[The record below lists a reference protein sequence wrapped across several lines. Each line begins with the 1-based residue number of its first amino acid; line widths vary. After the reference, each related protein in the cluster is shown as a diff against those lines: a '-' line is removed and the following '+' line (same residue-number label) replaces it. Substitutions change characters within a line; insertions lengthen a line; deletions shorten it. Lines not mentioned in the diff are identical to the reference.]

1 MIPVVSLLAS
11 LVMLLVVLLGPGI
24 AAEPCREHE
33 IRIDGQAPSALS
45 PDSSVFDVVDAVAA
59 LMRNKL
65 DLKLP
70 AWRKAYVCRDEAAF
84 SEGLLR
90 NFGARTW
97 HGSETSAAGIATSFG
112 VFLRGDYLA
121 RRTLAGRV
129 EVIAHELAH
138 LIQQELARP
147 RVHEVP
153 RWIVEGH
160 AEWVALSVVDRLGYG
175 SYSERRAQVARSVVD
190 GAIPAT
196 LAPGLDTL
204 DSPDQWWRWT
214 RSLSP
219 SVTYGQAFLAVDRL
233 TERYGS
239 ATMVEFFRA
248 FARATDARECWDGL
262 FPISYPQFVADFR
275 THLRSLGP
283 ADDQGHPLGQR

>member
-11 LVMLLVVLLGPGI
+11 LVVLVVVLAGPGI
-24 AAEPCREHE
+24 AAKPCREHE

-45 PDSSVFDVVDAVAA
+45 PDSSVFDVVDVVAA

-90 NFGARTW
+90 NFGARAW

-138 LIQQELARP
+138 LSQQELARP
-147 RVHEVP
+147 LVHEVP

-160 AEWVALSVVDRLGYG
+160 AEWAALSVVDRLGYG

-196 LAPGLDTL
+196 SLPGLDTL

-275 THLRSLGP
+275 THLRSLG
-283 ADDQGHPLGQR
+283 

>member
-11 LVMLLVVLLGPGI
+11 LVVLVVVLAGPGI
-24 AAEPCREHE
+24 AAKPCREHE

-45 PDSSVFDVVDAVAA
+45 PDSSVFDVVDVV
-59 LMRNKL
+59 
-65 DLKLP
+65 
-70 AWRKAYVCRDEAAF
+70 KAYVCRDEAAF

-90 NFGARTW
+90 NFGARAW

-138 LIQQELARP
+138 LSQQELARP

-160 AEWVALSVVDRLGYG
+160 AEWAALSVVDRLGYG

-196 LAPGLDTL
+196 SLSGLDTL

-283 ADDQGHPLGQR
+283 AEDQGHPLGQR

>member
-1 MIPVVSLLAS
+1 MIPLAALLTS
-11 LVMLLVVLLGPGI
+11 LVVLLVVLIGPGI

-33 IRIDGQAPSALS
+33 IRIDGKAPSALS

-59 LMRNKL
+59 LMRSKL

-90 NFGARTW
+90 NFGARAW
-97 HGSETSAAGIATSFG
+97 DGSETSAAGIATSFG

-121 RRTLAGRV
+121 RRPLAGRV

-138 LIQQELARP
+138 LSQQELARP
-147 RVHEVP
+147 RVREVP

-160 AEWVALSVVDRLGYG
+160 AEWVALSVVDRLGFG
-175 SYSERRAQVARSVVD
+175 SYSARRAGVARSVVD

-196 LAPGLDTL
+196 SLPGLDTL
-204 DSPDQWWRWT
+204 ESPDQWWRWT
-214 RSLSP
+214 RRLSN
-219 SVTYGQAFLAVDRL
+219 SATYGQAFLAVDRL
-233 TERYGS
+233 TERYGM
-239 ATMVEFFRA
+239 ATMAEFFSA
-248 FARATDARECWDGL
+248 FARTPDACECWDSV
-262 FPISYPQFVADFR
+262 FPISYWQFVDDFR
-275 THLRSLGP
+275 AYLRSVGS
-283 ADDQGHPLGQR
+283 ADDQGHPPSPG